1 MREKVQEVMI
11 QCFRCIIVSLFG
23 SGPGLR
29 YVTTLYHSSMLLT
42 VFEVGSETRQLEENQ
57 TGICPCKRQ
66 SHEARVLWVAA
77 RALLNNWLF
86 CVNWRMERR
95 TTGPEQK
102 AFRQTRL

>member
-11 QCFRCIIVSLFG
+11 QCFRYIIVSLFG

-42 VFEVGSETRQLEENQ
+42 VFEELKENQ

>member
-1 MREKVQEVMI
+1 MREKVQEVML
-11 QCFRCIIVSLFG
+11 QCFRYIIVSLFG

-42 VFEVGSETRQLEENQ
+42 VFEELKENQ
-57 TGICPCKRQ
+57 TDICPCKRQ